1 MLPLLT
7 TLALLLVVMRVGLL
21 FEFLPVGKF
30 PNIAEFFAII
40 FSYVFFNNYT
50 SFVGVFQEGKGEKC
64 KQGANLLTNKFLEI

>member
-21 FEFLPVGKF
+21 FGFLPVGKF

-50 SFVGVFQEGKGEKC
+50 RFGVIFQEEKE
-64 KQGANLLTNKFLEI
+64 KSASKAQTY